1 MSDAILWAV
10 PKHQTTIE
18 KRRTRKFGKTSE
30 GGYRAK
36 YISRRIRVDHKT
48 GEYFELGKLAPETY
62 KRVMAETERIQ
73 KNMANVFG
81 VGSAKDQDVVVL
93 YKGEEEQRVPDDKKV
108 VEMEYERPAFFSKN
122 LLQKPHGVQPTSTT
136 VRPTQLG

>member
-1 MSDAILWAV
+1 MG
-10 PKHQTTIE
+10 
-18 KRRTRKFGKTSE
+18 RTRKHGYQNE
-30 GGYRAK
+30 GGYLKK
-36 YISRRIRVDHKT
+36 YISKRIRVDHKT
-48 GEYFELGKLAPETY
+48 GEYYELGKLAPETY

-93 YKGEEEQRVPDDKKV
+93 YKGEERRVADDKKV

-122 LLQKPHGVQPTSTT
+122 LLQKPHGRQPTATT
-136 VRPTQLG
+136 VRPSELG